1 MSMWAGLIV
10 CLAVVCGALSCYTVY
25 SRANARGRRDSLS
38 QLLNVVEAVP
48 VAMTVLD
55 GELRVVCCNGA
66 ARGVL
71 PHLPTPLRELA
82 ATVLTTG
89 QPAVGPVVHGSDG
102 RWTTLAKPVNADAL
116 GKLVAVIAVP
126 ETPVAQTDLTTDGEP
141 ARPLSG
147 QLILAQEAERTRIAR
162 HLHDEV
168 NQDLA
173 TLAIHLS
180 SLKRRIPSGLP
191 ECLSEVEY
199 LQKAA
204 MQVSEHI
211 RTLSHELHPG
221 VLRHVGLSAAL
232 RAHCIEFSRGHQ
244 IDIRYADTC
253 GAVTLSPDMQT
264 CLYRVAQEAMS
275 NIARHAQATQ
285 AEVTLSRGEK
295 TLELRIVDN
304 GRGFDPRSAGNEKGL
319 GLVSMDERVRL
330 VGGRILLLARAG
342 IGTDLCVV
350 IPLVGET
357 HVENYA
363 AAGG

>member
-1 MSMWAGLIV
+1 MSMWAGFII
-10 CLAVVCGALSCYTVY
+10 CLAAVVGVVSCYTVY
-25 SRANARGRRDSLS
+25 SRANARGRRDALS
-38 QLLNVVEAVP
+38 QLLNTVEAVP

-55 GELRVVCCNGA
+55 SELRVLCSNRA
-66 ARGVL
+66 ARSVL
-71 PHLPTPLRELA
+71 QQLPTPLRELA
-82 ATVLTTG
+82 ATVLVTG
-89 QPAVGPVVHGSDG
+89 RPAIGPVVSGSDG
-102 RWTTLAKPVNADAL
+102 PWTTVAKPITAGAL
-116 GKLVAVIAVP
+116 GNLVAVIAVP
-126 ETPVAQTDLTTDGEP
+126 ETSVAQANSTAAGEP
-141 ARPLSG
+141 VRALSG

-180 SLKRRIPSGLP
+180 SLKRRIPDGLP
-191 ECLSEVEY
+191 ECRSEVEF

-253 GAVTLSPDMQT
+253 GAVTLSSDVQT
-264 CLYRVAQEAMS
+264 CLYRVGQEAMS

-285 AEVTLSRGEK
+285 AAVTLSRGAK

-304 GRGFDPRSAGNEKGL
+304 GRGFNPQSVGNEKGL

-330 VGGRILLLARAG
+330 IGGRILLLARAG
-342 IGTDLCVV
+342 AGTDLCVV
-350 IPLVGET
+350 IPLPGET
-357 HVENYA
+357 HVEDYA